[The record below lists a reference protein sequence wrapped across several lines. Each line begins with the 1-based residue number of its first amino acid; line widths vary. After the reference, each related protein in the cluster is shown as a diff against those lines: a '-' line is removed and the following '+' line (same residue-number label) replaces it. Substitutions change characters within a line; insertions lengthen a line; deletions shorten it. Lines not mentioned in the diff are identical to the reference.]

1 MLPTGRAAGSRRSAR
16 ATNVDMTEEAYREDL
31 GAQPPRRREASHGDR
46 FHIRVVDD
54 ERTQLEFVG
63 GFLGKAGFE
72 VALMGSAAEAVERF
86 RGEAFD
92 LVLTDQRMP
101 EMSGLDLLKQCRALD
116 PEVAVII
123 MTAYGSIETAVSAM
137 KEGATDYLTKPL
149 NLEELRLRIDR
160 VKRSHQL
167 LRENTELREALQERH
182 RIEGVIGESGQMQEV
197 LDLVRRVAPSDATV
211 LLRGESGTGKELIA
225 KAIHYASARRN
236 GPLVKVNCA
245 ALPETLLESE
255 LFGHE
260 KGSFTGAF
268 TTRKGRFEIA
278 DKGTLFLD
286 EIGDLPAHI
295 QAKLLR
301 VLQEREFE
309 RVGSNQAITSDV
321 RIITATHQDLEQ
333 LMRQG
338 GFREDL
344 YYRLNVVTI
353 ILPPLRERRQDIPA
367 LIDHFLRKFAEKNG
381 KTIQGFSREARDAL
395 LRYDYPGNVREL
407 ENLVE
412 RATVLTRDDVIGIG
426 ELPLTIKEAR
436 PGAGDQTNISAAVE
450 GMERRMIVEAL
461 EAAGGVQTKAA
472 DNLGISERA
481 LRYKLRKYGLR
492 DDK

>member
-1 MLPTGRAAGSRRSAR
+1 M
-16 ATNVDMTEEAYREDL
+16 
-31 GAQPPRRREASHGDR
+31 
-46 FHIRVVDD
+46 VVDD

-72 VALMGSAAEAVERF
+72 VALMGSATEAVERF

-101 EMSGLDLLKQCRALD
+101 EMSGLDLLTQCRALD

-149 NLEELRLRIDR
+149 NLEELRLRIER

-167 LRENTELREALQERH
+167 VRENTELREALQERH
-182 RIEGVIGESGQMQEV
+182 RIEGIIGESGQMQEV

-225 KAIHYASARRN
+225 KAIHYASSRRT

-260 KGSFTGAF
+260 KGAFTGAF
-268 TTRKGRFEIA
+268 ATRKGRFEIA
-278 DKGTLFLD
+278 NKGTLFLD
-286 EIGDLPAHI
+286 EIGDLPAHL

-309 RVGSNQAITSDV
+309 RVGSNQAITTDV
-321 RIITATHQDLEQ
+321 RIITATNQNLDQ

-353 ILPPLRERRQDIPA
+353 ILPPLRDRRQDLPP
-367 LIDHFLRKFAEKNG
+367 LIDHFLRKFSDKNG

-436 PGAGDQTNISAAVE
+436 AGAGDQTNLSAAVE

-461 EAAGGVQTKAA
+461 DGAGGVQTKAA
-472 DNLGISERA
+472 ENLGISERA

>member
-1 MLPTGRAAGSRRSAR
+1 
-16 ATNVDMTEEAYREDL
+16 MTEQAYREDTESRVA
-31 GAQPPRRREASHGDR
+31 GHGDR
-46 FHIRVVDD
+46 FHVMVVDD

-63 GFLGKAGFE
+63 GFLRKAGFE
-72 VALMGSAAEAVERF
+72 VVLMESAGRALERF
-86 RGEAFD
+86 RREPFD
-92 LVLTDQRMP
+92 LVLTDQRMS
-101 EMSGLDLLKQCRALD
+101 EMSGLDLLKQCRGVD

-137 KEGATDYLTKPL
+137 QDGATDYLTKPL
-149 NLEELRLRIDR
+149 NLEELLLRIER

-167 LRENTELREALQERH
+167 VRENTQLREALQERH
-182 RIEGVIGESGQMQEV
+182 RIEGIIGESGQMQEV

-225 KAIHYASARRN
+225 KAIHYASDRRS

-260 KGSFTGAF
+260 KGAFTGAF
-268 TTRKGRFEIA
+268 AMRKGRFEIA
-278 DKGTLFLD
+278 DGGTLFLD
-286 EIGDLPAHI
+286 EIGDLPAHL

-301 VLQEREFE
+301 VLQEKEFE
-309 RVGSNQAITSDV
+309 RVGSNRAITTDV
-321 RIITATHQDLEQ
+321 RIITATHRDLEQ
-333 LMRQG
+333 LMREG
-338 GFREDL
+338 SFREDL

-353 ILPPLRERRQDIPA
+353 ILPPLRERRQDLPA
-367 LIDHFLRKFAEKNG
+367 LIEHFLRKFAEKNG
-381 KTIQGFSREARDAL
+381 KPIQGFSRDARDAL

-412 RATVLTRDDVIGIG
+412 RAIVLTRDDVVSLG
-426 ELPLTIKEAR
+426 ELPLTIKETR
-436 PGAGDQTNISAAVE
+436 TGADDQTNLSAVVE

-461 EAAGGVQTKAA
+461 DAAGGVQTKAA